1 MLANRNS
8 KSLAVLLIL
17 AVVLVSVSFA
27 TRPTDGTAI
36 GNLSKKEA
44 GFSNVVSNTSLP
56 LPPGKQ
62 TQLYNAGRAAKGARN
77 LYHRDAHL
85 RSAAGMCLCPECT
98 ARAGWT
104 PESAAD
110 AVSPIRPVWYHQIR
124 GAIHH
129 GDPR

>member
-8 KSLAVLLIL
+8 KSLVVLLIL
-17 AVVLVSVSFA
+17 AVVLLSVSFA
-27 TRPTDGTAI
+27 NRPTDETAI

-77 LYHRDAHL
+77 LYHRDANW
-85 RSAAGMCLCPECT
+85 RPAAGMCLCPECT
-98 ARAGWT
+98 VSAGRT
-104 PESAAD
+104 SAPVVG
-110 AVSPIRPVWYHQIR
+110 AVLPNRPR
-124 GAIHH
+124 
-129 GDPR
+129 